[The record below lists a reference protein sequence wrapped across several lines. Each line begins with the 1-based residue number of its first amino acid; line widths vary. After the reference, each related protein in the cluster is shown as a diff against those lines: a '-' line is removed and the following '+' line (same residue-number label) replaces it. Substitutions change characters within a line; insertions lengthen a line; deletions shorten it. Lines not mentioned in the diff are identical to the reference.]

1 MSASNG
7 ERRTACAFDLDA
19 LAYGELVGLDETP
32 AREHVAVCVRCHAV
46 HTARL
51 REQRLFARRAH
62 DAVDGRALPD
72 VDALLLRA
80 TREPLGLVA
89 RVRPFAARWSA
100 PVVGA
105 FALLLFVH
113 ARRERGFEPAL
124 GPSVR
129 VHVDRAAIDESAWGW
144 GALPVSAEECVDAT
158 ATCVCTTS
166 SSAPVACAE
175 PATAPA
181 SKVECSSTR
190 DAALYLA
197 ADVDAVCAADAI

>member
-7 ERRTACAFDLDA
+7 ERGPCAFDLDA
-19 LAYGELVGLDETP
+19 LAYGELGGLDETR
-32 AREHVAVCVRCHAV
+32 AREHLAGCAPCRAV
-46 HTARL
+46 HAERL
-51 REQRLFARRAH
+51 REQRLFARRAR
-62 DAVDGRALPD
+62 DAVDGRELPD

-80 TREPLGLVA
+80 TREPRGFFA
-89 RVRPFAARWSA
+89 RLRPFAARWSA

-113 ARRERGFEPAL
+113 ARAERGFAPAL
-124 GPSVR
+124 DASSRADVDTAATDAPAMEWGTLPMSV
-129 VHVDRAAIDESAWGW
+129 DA
-144 GALPVSAEECVDAT
+144 CVDAA

-166 SSAPVACAE
+166 SVAPVACAE

-181 SKVECSSTR
+181 SRVESSTR

-197 ADVDAVCAADAI
+197 ADVDAVCADDGI